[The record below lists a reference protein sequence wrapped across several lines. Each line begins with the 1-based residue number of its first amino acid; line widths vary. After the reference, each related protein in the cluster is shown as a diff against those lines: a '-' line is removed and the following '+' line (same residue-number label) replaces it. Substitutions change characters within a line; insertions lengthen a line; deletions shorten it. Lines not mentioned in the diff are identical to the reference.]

1 MNFFF
6 LFSFVWRKCVKEQN
20 RNFFLTLF
28 SSFWSRRREKQKRE
42 QKKDRREQN
51 FTLWVKKRAKFDFP
65 RCAQERER
73 ILPKTSKKRRESKQK
88 NTKDL
93 HHLKSRTTSFV
104 VFVALWILL
113 LLLLSNTL
121 LIEERLERER
131 VFTTRVIDI
140 AFFKVAETIK
150 CISSL
155 L

>member
-42 QKKDRREQN
+42 QKKDRRAQN
-51 FTLWVKKRAKFDFP
+51 FTLSKKGQNSIFLVVPK
-65 RCAQERER
+65 RER
-73 ILPKTSKKRRESKQK
+73 ILPNKTSKKRRESKQK